1 METVT
6 RCPQKLTLLII
17 ATFLIILLLCA
28 SKPEVGVAAA
38 SDYRET
44 PVVQAVR
51 IATPA
56 VVNINSTNT
65 VAQNVNPFTRFGR
78 DPFFEEFFR
87 DFFEP
92 RYRKQQSLGSGVII
106 DGKHGHILTN
116 DHVVMK
122 ASEITVTLADQRS
135 FSAELVG
142 SDPDL
147 DLAVL
152 RIEVDEPLPSI
163 PMGDSD
169 ALMIGETVIA
179 IGNPF
184 GFSHSVTT
192 GVVSAINRS
201 FKTET
206 NTYHDFIQTDALIN
220 PGNSGGP
227 LLDLNGKLVGINT
240 AIYAKAQGIGFAIP
254 INRARRVYENLIRYG
269 EVHLP
274 WLGLE
279 VQELTE
285 QLAAHFGFSAGS
297 GLLVS
302 DVTVKSPAAAAAIEA
317 GDIITR
323 LNEKLVH
330 TAEEYR
336 EILGGYTADS
346 TITLSLVHSGL
357 ERKIPLKARRFPL
370 ELAPKLTFD
379 TLGVRVIDISPNEA
393 GRYRLPVQEGA
404 LVKEV
409 RPDSSAAALGIRPG
423 DIIRRINDRQIEKAK
438 DLHKALISF
447 RLKTQVSAV
456 VQRGSALHRVAWRLY

>member
-1 METVT
+1 MDTFT
-6 RCPQKLTLLII
+6 RCPLKLTVFLIAASLII
-17 ATFLIILLLCA
+17 FPLGALD
-28 SKPEVGVAAA
+28 PEIEVAAS

-51 IATPA
+51 SASPA
-56 VVNINSTNT
+56 VVNINSTKT
-65 VAQNVNPFTRFGR
+65 VVREANPFTPFGR

-92 RYRKQQSLGSGVII
+92 RFRKQQSLGSGVII
-106 DGKHGHILTN
+106 EGKRGHILTN

-122 ASEITVTLADQRS
+122 ASEITVTLTDQRS
-135 FSAELVG
+135 FPAELVG

-152 RIEVDEPLPSI
+152 KIEVNEPMPSI

-169 ALMIGETVIA
+169 TLMIGETVIA

-184 GFSHSVTT
+184 GLAHSVTT
-192 GVVSAINRS
+192 GVVSAVNRS

-206 NTYHDFIQTDALIN
+206 TTYHDFIQTDALIN

-274 WLGLE
+274 WLGLQ

-302 DVTVKSPAAAAAIEA
+302 DVTAKSPAAAAAIET

-323 LNEKLVH
+323 LDDKSVH

-336 EILGGYTADS
+336 QILGGYTADS
-346 TITLSLVHSGL
+346 TINLTLVRSGQD
-357 ERKIPLKARRFPL
+357 RRIPLKARRFPL
-370 ELAPKLTFD
+370 ELAPKLAFD
-379 TLGVRVIDISPNEA
+379 TLGVRAIDITPNEV
-393 GRYRLPVQEGA
+393 RQYRLPIQEGA
-404 LVKEV
+404 LVEEV
-409 RPDSSAAALGIRPG
+409 RPDSSAAELGIRPG
-423 DIIRRINDRQIEKAK
+423 DLIRRINDHQIENIK

-447 RLKTQVSAV
+447 RLKTHVSVV
-456 VQRGSALHRVAWRLY
+456 VQRGSTLYRVAWRLY